1 MQRGKKIMGDR
12 RLAEIKTEEGSL
24 YFYTHS
30 MGSRLP
36 DDARRALEFASA
48 RRGDTPYALRII
60 VDQLIS
66 SSGSRDSHLGS
77 GLMLGPDGEDE
88 YGGDP
93 CSVVIDLMR
102 WTVTTYSARRG
113 RKFEYRV
120 SVGRSAATLLKWP
133 TWAGE

>member
-1 MQRGKKIMGDR
+1 MGDR
-12 RLAEIKTEEGSL
+12 RLAEIRTGEGSL

-36 DDARRALEFASA
+36 DDARQALEFASA
-48 RRGDTPYALRII
+48 RREDAMYALRIV

-77 GLMLGPDGEDE
+77 GLMLGPDPSHGEDE

-93 CSVVIDLMR
+93 HSVTIDLVN
-102 WTVTTYSARRG
+102 WTVTTQR
-113 RKFEYRV
+113 
-120 SVGRSAATLLKWP
+120 LLHDPGLESEKR
-133 TWAGE
+133 